1 MPHMEKQDIVH
12 LANLARIRMTDQEAE
27 ALKEEIASVLAYV
40 STVNDI
46 TADTSLTKKV
56 GARYNVFREDKVENE
71 ADAYT
76 EVLLREAP
84 KVKGRHLMVKKILQ
98 TD

>member
-56 GARYNVFREDKVENE
+56 GARYNVFRETSAMSAFIIASNV
-71 ADAYT
+71 
-76 EVLLREAP
+76 P
-84 KVKGRHLMVKKILQ
+84 K
-98 TD
+98 